1 MKEGRKKTHLGRK
14 VQSHVPPLLF
24 PPPAFLSGTLSLCK
38 HFPTGVEKTTKKTNP
53 AEALWFCL
61 EASTSSSS
69 LKKVL
74 PLRLKGRAWGRE
86 EYFLSTTRLIPFS
99 ALGKRGPE
107 VRGYS
112 TSSPHQICH
121 AETESPTGR
130 RVTGLHHVHEEL
142 PGVAYGQA

>member
-1 MKEGRKKTHLGRK
+1 MFPRCCFHRLPSSLALCPYANISPLGWKKQH
-14 VQSHVPPLLF
+14 
-24 PPPAFLSGTLSLCK
+24 
-38 HFPTGVEKTTKKTNP
+38 KKNP

-74 PLRLKGRAWGRE
+74 PLQLKGRAWGRE
-86 EYFLSTTRLIPFS
+86 EHFFSTTRLFPFS

-107 VRGYS
+107 VIGYS